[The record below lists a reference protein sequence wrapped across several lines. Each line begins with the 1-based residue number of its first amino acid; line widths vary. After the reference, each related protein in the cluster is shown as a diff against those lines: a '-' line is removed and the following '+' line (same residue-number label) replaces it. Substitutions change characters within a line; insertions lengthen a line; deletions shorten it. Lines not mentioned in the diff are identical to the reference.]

1 MSSKLNYVL
10 DIKMSEVINNFNK
23 LDEKINSVLSKLR
36 DPLKLGVDT
45 KSAENSIENT
55 KGSMDSLEDKTVSIT
70 ADGEDAIAESEDT
83 KNEIDKV
90 PENKHTMF
98 TGDNNNMLA
107 SITGITV
114 ALGGIFVAYNKVK
127 SMLGEY
133 ITLSNIQEMAERSLV
148 AALKVKGQ
156 ATEEEIER
164 LKNYASEIQNA
175 TTIGDE
181 QSLSL
186 LTLATNMGIASEKR
200 DEALRGSIGLA
211 EAFANAGLSQET
223 AMKGIALAY
232 EGNFTQLQRYIPALQ
247 SAKSETDKMAILQKA
262 MADGFEMAKDKAKTG
277 AGALEQYS
285 NLVGDLKEKVGDVIK
300 AALVPLVGVMSE
312 LVTVMNE
319 HPRIFGLVVASLGGL
334 TIAVGTL
341 MIKQIAYNAI
351 LAVTAALSGNWIGLA
366 AAAVAGIG
374 AWAVGNQILAS
385 SQKGV
390 NSEVQTGNEKLASY
404 IESLKELNTE
414 SLNAEKNSNL
424 EEIQRLNKEIEEAIE
439 ERKRMKEDN
448 TQDRFIPSKNA
459 EIRELIAQRDAIIAN
474 NQEVE
479 NQLELHFE
487 EERRLQED
495 YYQWQKE
502 QADLAKL
509 NEVKRLEVEIENAK
523 KKHDAIVVIDQATLE
538 EKQALYK
545 EIQALEENLNTVKNT
560 KGGVDNSA
568 EEARLTQK
576 LALEKQYSDAA
587 TAIAFEK
594 DKQRLEAERDAEIRR
609 AENTYNA
616 EEKIAGIRSD
626 YNDKII
632 KLIEDRIEK
641 ERQAEIERANSLITS
656 EEDNRETLKNINDT
670 YDQKRLEAVRAHN
683 LELAQEANKRY
694 AEERRLTQD
703 AWEFEQTQL
712 AQDDPIQARYNMQI
726 KAVDNFFE
734 RKRESLLKAGY
745 TEEQI
750 TEAHNEA
757 IKKIEEQAYNARVSN
772 NMAALAQMGKNLAS
786 TGKVGFEI
794 SKAINIAQVAMETP
808 AAAFAAYRSLAG
820 IPIIG
825 PALGAAAFAAAI
837 AQGAMSI
844 KQITKSK
851 PPKAEK
857 GGLTGLLAGPA
868 HSAGGILINAEGE
881 EYITRKQRVRELG
894 VKVMDFINN
903 GPIDLVRNALGV
915 FEASTALPPTPSFA
929 YATGGSVQGNNLMD
943 TLIEKVEI
951 LTAELEQKE
960 LIVNNYISAN
970 EIVKKA
976 DPSVV
981 NEVNERGSKIRSSL

>member
-10 DIKMSEVINNFNK
+10 DIKMSEVINNFSK

-45 KSAENSIENT
+45 KSAENSIEDT
-55 KGSMDSLEDKTVSIT
+55 KGSMDSLEDKSVSIT
-70 ADGEDAIAESEDT
+70 ADGEDAVAESEDT
-83 KNEIDKV
+83 KNEIEKV
-90 PENKHTMF
+90 PDNKHTRF

-107 SITGITV
+107 SITGITL
-114 ALGGIFVAYNKVK
+114 ALGGIVMAYNRVK

-133 ITLSNIQEMAERSLV
+133 INLSNIQETAERSLV

-164 LKNYASEIQNA
+164 LKNYASEIQNL
-175 TTIGDE
+175 TIIGDE

-211 EAFANAGLSQET
+211 EAFAAAGLSQET

-247 SAKSETDKMAILQKA
+247 SAQSESDKMAILQKA
-262 MADGFEMAKDKAKTG
+262 MADGFEQAKDKTKTG
-277 AGALEQYS
+277 AGALEQFS

-300 AALVPLVGVMSE
+300 AALVPLVGLMSE

-334 TIAVGTL
+334 AIAVGVL
-341 MIKQIAYNAI
+341 MLKQIAYNAL
-351 LAVTAALSGNWIGLA
+351 LAITAALSGNWIGLA
-366 AAAVAGIG
+366 AAAVVGVG

-385 SQKGV
+385 SQDGV
-390 NSEVQTGNEKLASY
+390 NASLGESNKLLGLYIKKWEDSSVASLLSEEIRLFRERRMLQKEISEASD
-404 IESLKELNTE
+404 EAWKKELE
-414 SLNAEKNSNL
+414 GLLELNKQEQEYITQKINGIEAETAEKQEKNQEYLAWKAQQDELARL
-424 EEIQRLNKEIEEAIE
+424 EEKERIQAEIE
-439 ERKRMKEDN
+439 
-448 TQDRFIPSKNA
+448 
-459 EIRELIAQRDAIIAN
+459 L
-474 NQEVE
+474 
-479 NQLELHFE
+479 
-487 EERRLQED
+487 
-495 YYQWQKE
+495 
-502 QADLAKL
+502 
-509 NEVKRLEVEIENAK
+509 AK
-523 KKHDAIVVIDQATLE
+523 KKYEAIQVIDDKTLQ

-545 EIQALEENLNTVKNT
+545 EIQALEESLKNSNNTDIN
-560 KGGVDNSA
+560 GDNSA
-568 EEARLTQK
+568 EEARLAQK

-587 TAIAFEK
+587 TAIAFERANQK
-594 DKQRLEAERDAEIRR
+594 LEAEENAEIRR
-609 AENTYNA
+609 VENTYNA

-641 ERQAEIERANSLITS
+641 ERQTEIERANSLITS
-656 EEDNRETLKNINDT
+656 EEDNKETLKNINDT
-670 YDQKRLEAVRAHN
+670 YDQKRLEAVRNHN

-694 AEERRLTQD
+694 AEERKQEQD
-703 AWEFEQTQL
+703 LWEFQQMQL
-712 AQDDPIQARYNMQI
+712 AQDDPLEARYNMQI
-726 KAVDNFFE
+726 KAVANFFE
-734 RKRESLLKAGY
+734 RKKESLIKAGY

-750 TEAHNEA
+750 SQAHNEA
-757 IKKIEEQAYNARVSN
+757 IKRIEEQAYNARISN

-808 AAAFAAYRSLAG
+808 AAAFAAYRSLSG
-820 IPIIG
+820 IPLIG

-844 KQITKSK
+844 KQITKTK

-857 GGLTGLLAGPA
+857 GGLTGLLNGPSHA
-868 HSAGGILINAEGE
+868 NGGTIIEAEGG
-881 EYITRKQRVRELG
+881 EYIIRKDRVNFLG
-894 VKVMDFINN
+894 IGLLNFLNNARPESVYSVFGNYIRASRKV
-903 GPIDLVRNALGV
+903 
-915 FEASTALPPTPSFA
+915 PTPPSPRFA
-929 YATGGSVQGNNLMD
+929 YASGGSVQGNNLMD

-951 LTAELEQKE
+951 LTSKLEQKE
-960 LIVNNYISAN
+960 LTVNNYISAN
-970 EIVKKA
+970 EVVKKA
-976 DPSVV
+976 DPSIV
-981 NEVNERGSKIRSSL
+981 NEISERGSKIRSPL